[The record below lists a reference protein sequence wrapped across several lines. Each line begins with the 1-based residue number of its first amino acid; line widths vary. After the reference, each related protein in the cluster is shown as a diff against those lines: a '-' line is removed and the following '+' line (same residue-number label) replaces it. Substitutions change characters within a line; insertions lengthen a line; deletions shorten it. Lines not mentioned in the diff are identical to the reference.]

1 MNLMI
6 EQTNLIVTEW
16 HYYPP
21 GRVID
26 EKEFID
32 ELTILDVQKKRASTK
47 KGIAFRFSCRFTFE
61 NKLILNYVGEDSYVI
76 DFDEVIDEKEL
87 LTMVR
92 NSFSKFKDK
101 FDFRKLPTVLQNRSL
116 RPLDESMIN
125 IASMLPLLV

>member
-1 MNLMI
+1 MI
-6 EQTNLIVTEW
+6 EQTELIVTEW

-21 GRVID
+21 GRAID
-26 EKEFID
+26 EKEFIS
-32 ELTILDVQKKRASTK
+32 ELTTLDVQKKRAPTK

-76 DFDEVIDEKEL
+76 DFHEVIDEHEL

-92 NSFSKFKDK
+92 NSFSKFKDR
-101 FDFRKLPTVLQNRSL
+101 FDFRKLATVLQTRSL